1 LRLPRA
7 LLYVIA
13 ALMLAAGSAFVACN
27 GDDDNDDNGNGNG
40 TPTNG
45 AVVADPDLQGA
56 AEAFFEST
64 FTATFV
70 VHDGIGDDARQLT
83 MIWYKDGSDRFRT
96 DSMIEDDQ
104 WVIVIETP
112 DRAFTCIDG
121 GPHDEDGPLCFEEEP
136 VEAGSPLSELTG
148 DITNFANQ
156 YEVLDRR
163 SREVAGEDTDC
174 FELRSVTFGDEVE
187 MCFTADGALV
197 YLGDPLVGPIFE
209 ATEYSASVDDDDF
222 EPPYPVQEFPELE

>member
-27 GDDDNDDNGNGNG
+27 GDDDNDNGHG

-45 AVVADPDLQGA
+45 AVVADPDLQRA
-56 AEAFFEST
+56 AEAFFDST

-70 VHDGIGDDARQLT
+70 VYDGIGDNARELT
-83 MIWYKDGSDRFRT
+83 MVWYKDGSDRFRT

-112 DRAFTCIDG
+112 ERAFTCIDR
-121 GPHDEDGPLCFEEEP
+121 GPDDDEDGPVCFEEEP
-136 VEAGSPLSELTG
+136 VEVGSPLSELTG
-148 DITNFANQ
+148 DITNFANEH
-156 YEVLDRR
+156 EVLDRS
-163 SREVAGEDTDC
+163 SREVAGENTDC
-174 FELRSVTFGDEVE
+174 FQLRSVTFGDEVE

-197 YLGDPLVGPIFE
+197 YLGDPLVGAIFE
-209 ATEYSASVDDDDF
+209 ATEYSPSVDDDDF
-222 EPPYPVQEFPELE
+222 DPPYPLQEFPELE